1 VVVIDVPGQEAGT
14 ADQNLGSTTGSARDP
29 GLQGSLLG
37 YLQRDQNDNVTFV
50 SADYLPFDT
59 MAPGSTAT
67 QVVMSVGGATYTS
80 AQLPAGQAGFF
91 VLVLDAGNADPLVQD
106 TFAVSGSGLSDS
118 DQATNL
124 DTIAGLMNSFMDDPT
139 RLFLIQ
145 SIGSVQRVDNG
156 DPNTAFTPASAWND
170 LVQQQ
175 TNLGGHGYYLNM
187 LQPTNNGNDG
197 TYAFV
202 GPGDPPGY
210 LSPWSATS
218 SEQATGTP
226 GHLTKLLTRT
236 TGRSTTPSSPLEHAG
251 GRSASADRFPVHRV
265 VARPQGHAGPC
276 RCTCLHHRR
285 AGLAGTDREQLLERD
300 AFDSIQTALT
310 RLNYSPPPH
319 PPSCQNQ
326 PNPFTLQDFDDVQN
340 QLETEMLYGQGV
352 TNLITI

>member
-29 GLQGSLLG
+29 GLQGSLFG

-124 DTIAGLMNSFMDDPT
+124 DTMAGLMNSFMDDPT

-175 TNLGGHGYYLNM
+175 TNPGGHGYYLNM

-202 GPGDPPGY
+202 GPGVPH

-226 GHLTKLLTRT
+226 GHLTGLLTRNN
-236 TGRSTTPSSPLEHAG
+236 RSQYYPKSPLGTRRWTFSFRGSLSGPPCRGPTAATSRAMPLHLPASPPRWACRHRSKSNYSNEMPSTPS
-251 GRSASADRFPVHRV
+251 
-265 VARPQGHAGPC
+265 RP
-276 RCTCLHHRR
+276 R
-285 AGLAGTDREQLLERD
+285 
-300 AFDSIQTALT
+300 
-310 RLNYSPPPH
+310 
-319 PPSCQNQ
+319 
-326 PNPFTLQDFDDVQN
+326 
-340 QLETEMLYGQGV
+340 
-352 TNLITI
+352 